1 MKRLILVTFC
11 VGLVFLSAVH
21 FASAGADLPKAAPA
35 QVESPAVQTE
45 TAAVQVESSQA
56 QPVAPAVQA
65 ESPAVQMESSKAP
78 VESPAAQGESPSMQ
92 TEVPAAQTEAP
103 AAQAESPVPQ
113 AESPTVPAEASNSLV
128 ESPTAQEQEAVP
140 VESPAAPTEST
151 KAQVEPA
158 KAQTDPAKVPSKP
171 RPAQSAQA
179 SKRTTAPIPK
189 TACPGALKLMRDV
202 HLRAEKT
209 PLADVLKDLEA
220 QTGVKITADYPALE
234 TLGIRADTPVTAH
247 VKKVTFES
255 AMGLI
260 LRHWPVQC
268 RMSEDGK
275 SLILSTPAALSVWEN
290 PLKAQNEK
298 HLLQLLTTPV
308 NAESSEFVP
317 CEVAAAELAKKAGIP
332 LWIHP
337 DLRLLSENPFEEDL
351 DEDDTYGKTKLHF
364 QNVSLDSALKRAY
377 SNFDNP
383 SLVLENE
390 MFKLVPAYSARYPSP
405 EHSWAF
411 TTEHLKNP
419 LKDANEEKIRK
430 TLEQT
435 TDVSFEE
442 IPYADALL
450 MLGELHDIPV
460 WLTRES
466 IEDSRVS
473 VKVANVPLEDAFT
486 KLLQGIDMCGVIQ
499 CEAYRIIYRPFDG
512 EWFDDLEF
520 REHPEDLEEDWGA
533 SPLRK
538 TMFPCQRMLLQNQQA
553 EEILHRPVSL
563 TTDMSSPL
571 EDLQSLAK
579 QANVG
584 ILLDA
589 SALDEQDEAN
599 ANDFYLKRNTF
610 QLPTMTLES
619 ALKALFLD
627 WNLDFCVQNGVIKI
641 STPEKI
647 ALQNEKFRPKNTVRQ
662 EREKAI
668 VQVLE
673 KETDFHV
680 QDVPLRDLVRTLRK
694 KWGITILL
702 DDNLPNDARVSFG
715 GFEKLPNM
723 LSLKLALRPLHLE
736 LQLQD
741 ETLQIVT
748 EEDMRN
754 SLRFHQLE
762 ENMDVFQWTTA
773 LEKRLNKQRKL
784 LNQRITLSMK
794 DVPLREVL
802 QTLSVMYG
810 FSYYL
815 DETSLGQY
823 EQMPNGLWM
832 ERKEREAKGLPPGK
846 PLTAD
851 ERVSFDAK
859 GKRLHCVIS
868 DILSKYRIAG
878 DLELGVLYLEWR
890 PSPL

>member
-1 MKRLILVTFC
+1 MKRLILVTLC
-11 VGLVFLSAVH
+11 VGLVFLSTVH

-35 QVESPAVQTE
+35 QTESPAVQTE
-45 TAAVQVESSQA
+45 TAVVQVE
-56 QPVAPAVQA
+56 APQVQA
-65 ESPAVQMESSKAP
+65 EVPAV
-78 VESPAAQGESPSMQ
+78 QGESPS
-92 TEVPAAQTEAP
+92 TQTEAP
-103 AAQAESPVPQ
+103 AAQ
-113 AESPTVPAEASNSLV
+113 
-128 ESPTAQEQEAVP
+128 
-140 VESPAAPTEST
+140 VESPATPAEVPAPQAEAPATQPASPAAQPEP
-151 KAQVEPA
+151 KA
-158 KAQTDPAKVPSKP
+158 PSKP
-171 RPAQSAQA
+171 NAAHPSQA
-179 SKRTTAPIPK
+179 GKRTAIPIPK
-189 TACPGALKLMRDV
+189 TACPGAVKLMRDV

-234 TLGIRADTPVTAH
+234 TLGVKADTPVTVH
-247 VKKVTFES
+247 LKKVTLES
-255 AMGLI
+255 AMGLT

-290 PLKAQNEK
+290 PLKAQNEE
-298 HLLQLLTTPV
+298 HIRQLLTSPV
-308 NAESSEFVP
+308 NAESSELVP
-317 CEVAAAELAKKAGIP
+317 CEVAAAGLAKKAGIP
-332 LWIHP
+332 MWIHP
-337 DLRLLSENPFEEDL
+337 DLRMVTENPFDEDL

-364 QNVSLDSALKRAY
+364 QNISLDSALKRSY
-377 SNFDNP
+377 GNFDNP
-383 SLVLENE
+383 SVVLEDE
-390 MFKLVPAYSARYPSP
+390 MLKLIPAYSAQYPNP
-405 EHSWAF
+405 KHSWAF

-419 LKDANEEKIRK
+419 LKEANEEKIRK
-430 TLEQT
+430 TLEQPA
-435 TDVSFEE
+435 DVSFEE
-442 IPYADALL
+442 IPCADALL

-473 VKVANVPLEDAFT
+473 MRVADVPLKDAFT
-486 KLLQGIDMCGVIQ
+486 KLLQGIEMCAVIQ
-499 CEAYRIIYRPFDG
+499 CESYRILFNPFND
-512 EWFDDLEF
+512 EWYDDLEF
-520 REHPEDLEEDWGA
+520 REHEDDLEEDLGA

-538 TMFPCQRMLLQNQQA
+538 TMFPCQRMLLQNRQA

-589 SALDEQDEAN
+589 SALDEQDEEN
-599 ANDFYLKRNTF
+599 ANHFYLKRNTF

-627 WNLDFCVQNGVIKI
+627 WELDFCVQNGVVKI

-647 ALQNEKFRPKNTVRQ
+647 ALQNEKFRPKNAVRM
-662 EREKAI
+662 ERENAI
-668 VQVLE
+668 IQVLE
-673 KETDFHV
+673 KETDLHL
-680 QDVPLRDLVRTLRK
+680 QDVSLRDLVRTLRK
-694 KWGITILL
+694 KWGIPILL
-702 DDNLPNDARVSFG
+702 DDNVPTDAKVSFG

-723 LSLKLALRPLHLE
+723 LSLKIALRPLHLE

-748 EEDMRN
+748 EADMRN

-762 ENMDVFQWTTA
+762 ENMDVFQWTTI

-794 DVPLREVL
+794 DVPLRDVL
-802 QTLSVMYG
+802 QTLSAMYG

-815 DETSLGQY
+815 DEASLGQY

-832 ERKEREAKGLPPGK
+832 ERKTREAKGLPPGK

-851 ERVSFDAK
+851 ERVSFDVK

-868 DILSKYRIAG
+868 EILYKYRIAG
-878 DLELGVLYLEWR
+878 DLELGVLYLEQR
-890 PSPL
+890 PAQIP